1 MITIAVIYAT
11 NFLGDGPACTCSS
24 SCPHAYGITHA
35 CIHAPYLPVVTYRVS
50 DHHYVAIFIQ
60 GEWLADRMH
69 GKGKYTYSTGKVSA
83 YSQALFHCL
92 HEGMHG
98 SSHARV
104 PKHKCSLTCT
114 INGQVYDGMWAED
127 RPHGDGKLL
136 DGGNVYDMT
145 YLHGALH
152 HFFCLCVKLCDMPL
166 RLQHRGSCG
175 PFTPMCLGVIIDVSA
190 HARLNYQRRV
200 IIWS

>member
-1 MITIAVIYAT
+1 MQPISSAT
-11 NFLGDGPACTCSS
+11 DL
-24 SCPHAYGITHA
+24 HV
-35 CIHAPYLPVVTYRVS
+35 HAPVRVHMHMESRMHVFMHHTCLSLHTGRVIIIMSQYL
-50 DHHYVAIFIQ
+50 Q

-104 PKHKCSLTCT
+104 PKHKGSLTCT

-145 YLHGALH
+145 YLHGALP
-152 HFFCLCVKLCDMPL
+152 HFFCLCAKLCDMPL
-166 RLQHRGSCG
+166 RLQHR
-175 PFTPMCLGVIIDVSA
+175 
-190 HARLNYQRRV
+190 
-200 IIWS
+200 